1 MAREVKTQVQQNV
14 AVVSAISRLEKAGDQ
29 KSVRL
34 LQFLSSAFQEKPEVK
49 FGTLTDVKDFIG
61 QSSQALDAIVTS
73 IVDQVEDQIVE
84 LKSSILALNEL
95 LPLDP
100 LQQSGVYVFNTT
112 KQNFLSFLQDP
123 DLDTISSTPLG
134 DFIRAIHI
142 HADLVSAKSV
152 NGVFVFFP
160 LGSQDKDIAQEHAS
174 ALANF
179 TQLAHRH
186 CFEIYFNVDNAQ
198 IYGCEKY
205 SELPDEITKWIN
217 QYKDSTFF
225 KILTTDV
232 APYLRRRLCHVFNPY
247 LVDSERLQE
256 KFPQGHP
263 PLESDKELIDKCCW
277 APPVSLMAKRLIQN
291 YEEMGWCGQLFGI
304 ATSIPLSAYTN
315 FNPKEEHTGRSFS
328 AKFHHRYSLALWN
341 FKSDLEF
348 QKLRDTCLITPLQ
361 RQCRPDPHD
370 NKRICE
376 EIAFAEAQTML
387 PVPPSFREITDTE
400 YDKLAGIEKLKYDQ
414 DYNQKMFNSLG
425 TALIEDTICRGLIL
439 MTRQFIGK
447 TAEQTKE
454 ALKQWVDVYMS
465 VFAGK
470 NLDVEPYNTFIPALR
485 GYRITECSVS
495 GQRAFVTVQILP
507 NEFIRNIQLGVYLS
521 PSHLFYRKE
530 GGGGEGGRK
539 E

>member
-1 MAREVKTQVQQNV
+1 MAQEVKTHVQQST
-14 AVVSAISRLEKAGDQ
+14 AVVSAITRLEQAGDR

-34 LQFLSSAFQEKPEVK
+34 LQFLASTFQEQPEIK

-61 QSSQALDAIVTS
+61 QNIAALDTMVTNV
-73 IVDQVEDQIVE
+73 VDQVEDQIIE
-84 LKSSILALNEL
+84 LKSSILALHEL
-95 LPLDP
+95 LPMDP
-100 LQQSGVYVFNTT
+100 LQKSGVYVFNTT
-112 KQNFLSFLQDP
+112 KEYLIEFLKDP

-134 DFIRAIHI
+134 VCIRAINI
-142 HADLVSAKSV
+142 HADLVSEKSV
-152 NGVFVFFP
+152 HGVFLFFP
-160 LGSQDKDIAQEHAS
+160 LGSQDKSIAQEHAS

-186 CFEIYFNVDNAQ
+186 CFELYYNVDNAA

-205 SELPDEITKWIN
+205 SELPDDITKWIN
-217 QYKDSTFF
+217 QYKDSTFY
-225 KILTTDV
+225 KILTTDM
-232 APYLRRRLCHVFNPY
+232 APHLKRRLCHVFNPY

-256 KFPQGHP
+256 KFPQGQP
-263 PLESDKELIDKCCW
+263 PLEHDKELIDKCCW
-277 APPVSLMAKRLIQN
+277 APPVSLMAKRLIGN

-304 ATSIPLSAYTN
+304 ATSVPLSSYTN
-315 FNPKEEHTGRSFS
+315 LNPKPEHTGRSFS
-328 AKFHHRYSLALWN
+328 AKFHHKYSLTMWN
-341 FKSDLEF
+341 FLSDLEF
-348 QKLRDTCLITPLQ
+348 QKLRDMCLITPLQ

-370 NKRICE
+370 DKRIIE

-387 PVPPSFREITDTE
+387 PVPAGFREMTDAE
-400 YDKLAGIEKLKYDQ
+400 YDRLAGIEKAQYDR

-447 TAEQTKE
+447 TADQTKE

-470 NLDVEPYNTFIPALR
+470 NMDVEPYNTFIPALR
-485 GYRITECSVS
+485 GYKITECSVS

-507 NEFIRNIQLGVYLS
+507 NEFIRNIKLGVYLS
-521 PSHLFYRKE
+521 PSHLFYRKD
-530 GGGGEGGRK
+530 GGSGEGGRK